1 MKMNIVVRYV
11 ALLLFGLLAGTVAA
25 QKLVPNPVL
34 VFIGQEQFKRSGKE
48 FTRYNFSVYNRADFP
63 DELFAAAPKLPP
75 CGTNKNA
82 SRTWLDIFD
91 QRGKRLNGFCAL
103 SKQGDLDGIW
113 FALEKDVV
121 PPSWVYIELSDR
133 KTGAK
138 YRSNL
143 AETSL

>member
-1 MKMNIVVRYV
+1 MNIVVRYV
-11 ALLLFGLLAGTVAA
+11 ALPLFGLLAGTVAA

-34 VFIGQEQFKRSGKE
+34 VFVGQEQFKRSGKE

-63 DELFAAAPKLPP
+63 DELFAAAPELPP

-103 SKQGDLDGIW
+103 SKHGDLDGIW
-113 FALEKDVV
+113 FALEKDVI

-133 KTGAK
+133 KTGTK

>member
-1 MKMNIVVRYV
+1 MTLRFTRPVLICFAMGC
-11 ALLLFGLLAGTVAA
+11 LFGTVVG
-25 QKLVPNPVL
+25 QKPVPIPVL
-34 VFIGQEQFKRSGKE
+34 VFIGQQPFESGGKE
-48 FTRYNFSVYNRADFP
+48 FTRYRFSVHNRADFP
-63 DELFAAAPKLPP
+63 DELFAAAPELPP

-113 FALEKDVV
+113 FALEKDVI

-133 KTGAK
+133 KTGSK

>member
-1 MKMNIVVRYV
+1 MGC
-11 ALLLFGLLAGTVAA
+11 LFGTVVG
-25 QKLVPNPVL
+25 QKPVPNPVL
-34 VFIGQEQFKRSGKE
+34 VFIGQQPFESGGKE
-48 FTRYNFSVYNRADFP
+48 FTRYRFSVHNRADFP
-63 DELFAAAPKLPP
+63 DELFAAAPELPP

-113 FALEKDVV
+113 FALEKDVI

-133 KTGAK
+133 KTGSK